1 MRSLFRLTLL
11 LLLAVS
17 SPLRAQTTAP
27 SESVTAQQS
36 IAWLLL
42 NSTIRFHD
50 RLSLYLEVQP
60 RFFEFNS
67 MQQLLLRGAL
77 NVHLHPDLVIS
88 AGYAL
93 VETWAYGA
101 FPSNAA
107 FPEHRL
113 WEQAQLNSQVSRVR
127 FQNRARLE
135 QRFLGQL
142 SKDSDGDY
150 FADGYQETNRF
161 RHLLRITVPLN
172 RASMT
177 AKTVFISL
185 YDEIFLNFG
194 SPLVKANLF
203 DQNRATASLGYHFT
217 DDFNLQVGYIN
228 QLIEKPDGLRFE
240 SNHGLLVTVTYNPDV
255 RRRRG
260 AAPAQPPVAPAPSP
274 AAPPASDGLAPPPPT
289 PSEVPTSPTE
299 PSAPSGTD
307 SQGGAV
313 PPSSNTLPR

>member
-1 MRSLFRLTLL
+1 MRSVFGLTLL
-11 LLLAVS
+11 LLLAAS
-17 SPLRAQTTAP
+17 SPLRAQTATP
-27 SESVTAQQS
+27 SEAVTAQQS

-42 NSTIRFHD
+42 NSTVRFHD
-50 RLSLYLEVQP
+50 RLSLYVEAQP
-60 RFFEFNS
+60 RFFEFSS

-77 NVHLHPDLVIS
+77 NVHLHPDLLIS
-88 AGYAL
+88 AGYGF

-101 FPSNAA
+101 FPSAAA

-113 WEQAQLNSQVSRVR
+113 WEQAQLNSQVGRVR

-135 QRFLGQL
+135 QRFIGQL

-150 FADGYQETNRF
+150 FVDGYQETNRF

-172 RASMT
+172 RTTMT

-217 DDFNLQVGYIN
+217 DDFNLQLGYIN
-228 QLIEKPDGLRFE
+228 QLIEKSDGLRFE

-255 RRRRG
+255 RRRRS
-260 AAPAQPPVAPAPSP
+260 AAPAPLPAAPAPSQV
-274 AAPPASDGLAPPPPT
+274 APTTASDRFAPPPPSDAAT
-289 PSEVPTSPTE
+289 APGA

-307 SQGGAV
+307 SQAGAL
-313 PPSSNTLPR
+313 PPSSDAPTR